1 MPPERWHG
9 LNSTAACPRFIVE
22 RVPAYRGWWDSLK
35 VVFSRVRFPLGKNPT
50 SLFRVPKQR
59 RMSGGSLVGSAILH
73 GSFILFLI
81 YLPRILPPE
90 MSLTELPE
98 TSETIFYRVPVRD
111 PSKDLPRIAPVGLGG
126 RPGKASQPAPSTLG
140 SAALLKNLIAVSK
153 PLRPDNSRQTIWQ
166 RNSPPDIRIPNE
178 VKLPIIAIGN
188 PDIPKPVNMIAPHD
202 SKPIL
207 TQKKY
212 ATATAPSEPEAKV
225 QAAVLPIASATVAQ
239 PEFPILAG
247 AASKPIQRSG
257 SDQAA
262 PVAPEVQGRGD
273 PNLLAIGVDP
283 AEAVSKIAVPAG
295 NRWGEFSAS
304 PAGTR
309 SGSPGGSSNTD
320 TAGGATG
327 AEGPGGDSSVG
338 IGVGN
343 NGGGGDSNASLP
355 VSLAGR
361 NAGSASY
368 GALSSS
374 STEAMIVPVITTP
387 HLRKNTL
394 VVSGG
399 PSSGGILGV
408 YKALNCGRVYTVFV
422 PMPGGNWSLEYCPH
436 SDSTQPSIPSTASTR
451 VVHLEQ
457 MLLPPDATVRFD
469 FLRLPVPEDKRS
481 KFIVLKG
488 LIDENGNVSNVE
500 VYGGLLPAMDEAA
513 RTAFSRWKFM
523 PALRDGK
530 PVAIDVLVG
539 ILPSAPG
546 AQ

>member
-1 MPPERWHG
+1 
-9 LNSTAACPRFIVE
+9 
-22 RVPAYRGWWDSLK
+22 
-35 VVFSRVRFPLGKNPT
+35 
-50 SLFRVPKQR
+50 
-59 RMSGGSLVGSAILH
+59 MSGGCLVGSAILH
-73 GSFILFLI
+73 GLFILFLI
-81 YLPRILPPE
+81 DLPRIFPPE
-90 MSLTELPE
+90 MSPTELPE
-98 TSETIFYRVPVRD
+98 TSERIFYRVPVRD
-111 PSKDLPRIAPVGLGG
+111 SPEALPRIAPVGLGG
-126 RPGKASQPAPSTLG
+126 RPGNASQPAPSASG

-166 RNSPPDIRIPNE
+166 RISPPDIRIPNE

-188 PDIPKPVNMIAPHD
+188 PDIPKPVMIAPHD

-207 TQKKY
+207 TERKY
-212 ATATAPSEPEAKV
+212 ATATAPSEPEA
-225 QAAVLPIASATVAQ
+225 QAQPAVLPIANATVPQ
-239 PEFPILAG
+239 PEFPIIAG
-247 AASKPIQRSG
+247 GASKPLERSG
-257 SDQAA
+257 RDQAA
-262 PVAPEVQGRGD
+262 PVAPDIQGRGD

-283 AEAVSKIAVPAG
+283 ADAASKIALPAG

-304 PAGTR
+304 AAGTR
-309 SGSPGGSSNTD
+309 PGSPGGSSNTD
-320 TAGGATG
+320 TSGGASG

-338 IGVGN
+338 IGVAH

-361 NAGSASY
+361 NTGSPSY

-374 STEAMIVPVITTP
+374 SVEAMIVPVITTP

-399 PSSGGILGV
+399 PSSGGSLGV

-422 PMPGGNWSLEYCPH
+422 AMPGGNWSLEYCPH
-436 SDSTQPSIPSTASTR
+436 GDSTRPSIPNPGSTR

-469 FLRLPVPEDKRS
+469 FLRLPVPEDKRG

-488 LIDENGNVSNVE
+488 LIDETGAVSKVE
-500 VYGGLLPAMDEAA
+500 VYSGLEPTMDEAA

-539 ILPSAPG
+539 ILSSASG
-546 AQ
+546 AH